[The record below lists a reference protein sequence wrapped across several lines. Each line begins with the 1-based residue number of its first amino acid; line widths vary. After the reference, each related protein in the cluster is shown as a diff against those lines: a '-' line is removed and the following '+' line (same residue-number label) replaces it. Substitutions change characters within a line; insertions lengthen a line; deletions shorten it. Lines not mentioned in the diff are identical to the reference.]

1 MSIKRNVVLAVCFS
15 SAAVVCAQETSE
27 VSALT
32 GRLQNYETFK
42 ADFNQVVTD
51 SEGRIVQESS
61 GDLRAKRDG
70 LFYWHVEPPLEQ
82 YIAADGEE
90 VEVYDP
96 DLQQVT
102 IYPMD
107 EKLTATP
114 ALLLSGDVDGLQDA
128 YEVTRIDKG
137 AANPEFRLEPKDPD
151 SLFLSLTLVFG
162 EKALE
167 EMRLK
172 DSLGQ
177 SSVLRFSNIVIN
189 EPVAQDV
196 FELEYPSSVDVIRNQ
211 AAP

>member
-1 MSIKRNVVLAVCFS
+1 MSIKRNFLVWLCLS
-15 SAAVVCAQETSE
+15 SAATAYAQENPAATE
-27 VSALT
+27 LT
-32 GRLQNYETFK
+32 ERLQNYETFR
-42 ADFNQVVTD
+42 ADFSQTVTD
-51 SEGRIVQESS
+51 SQGRIVQESA

-82 YIAADGEE
+82 YIAADGEV

-114 ALLLSGDVDGLQDA
+114 ALLLSGDVSGLQEAYRVSRVESGSDA
-128 YEVTRIDKG
+128 
-137 AANPEFRLEPKDPD
+137 PEFRLEPKDAD
-151 SLFLSLTLVFG
+151 SLFVSLTLAFG
-162 EKALE
+162 KKSLE
-167 EMRLK
+167 EMRLQ

-177 SSVLRFSNIVIN
+177 SSVLSFSNIVIN
-189 EPVAQDV
+189 EPIADSV
-196 FELEYPSSVDVIRNQ
+196 FELDYPSSVDVIRNQ